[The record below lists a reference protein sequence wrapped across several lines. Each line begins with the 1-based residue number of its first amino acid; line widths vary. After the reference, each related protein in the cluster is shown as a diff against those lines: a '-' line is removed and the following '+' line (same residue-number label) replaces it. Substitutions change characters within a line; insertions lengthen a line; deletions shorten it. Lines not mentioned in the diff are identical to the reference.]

1 VTIVA
6 PNLDDRRF
14 QDLVDDA
21 KRLIQQR
28 CPDWTDHNVSDPGVT
43 LIEAVAGMVD
53 QLLYRLN
60 RVPER
65 HYVRMLELIGLRPFP
80 PAAAKAAVTF
90 WLSAPQQET
99 VIVPA
104 GTEVGTARTEVE
116 EAVVFTTVAPL
127 AIVSCEL
134 QHLATAEA
142 ERPAVARDKS
152 LHDPDGLLCFGTTPG
167 VGDALL
173 VGLSAAVPSCV
184 LTVRVECD
192 TPEGVG
198 VDPRFPPWTWEAWD
212 GDDWVTC
219 ELHDDGTGGL
229 NRSGNV
235 VIHVP
240 PSHVASVTSGRRA
253 GWVRC
258 RVVETVPG
266 QRSYSASPRL
276 RRMECFVVGGTAE
289 ATHAELVRNELL
301 GLSQGVPGQRF
312 PLQRRPVVRDR
323 RLVLAVLAGAGWE
336 EWAEVDSFAGQG
348 KDDPVFM
355 VDHVAGEVV
364 LAPAVREPGGEVRQY
379 GRVPPKHAQLRVR
392 EYRVGGGRRG
402 NVAARSLR
410 VLKSSVPYVDRVGNR
425 RAAAGGIDA
434 EDVENA
440 KARGPLLLR
449 TRDRAVTAEDYEE
462 LAREAAPEA
471 ARVRCVAA
479 AAGAAAGTVKVLIVP
494 AVGTDEQG
502 QVAFEQLQPDEDTL
516 AKVAAHLER
525 HRVIGARVSVEPPFY
540 RGVTVVA
547 EVTARPG
554 VAASALEAAA
564 LTALNRYFH
573 PTTGGLDRAGWPFG
587 RPVQA
592 GDVFAVLQRLPE
604 CELVDDVKLFP
615 ADPISGERG
624 APTQRLEV
632 PPNGL
637 VHSYLPQVRVRTA

>member
-80 PAAAKAAVTF
+80 AAAAKAAVTF

-99 VIVPA
+99 VVVPA
-104 GTEVGTARTEVE
+104 GTEVGTVRTEVE

-142 ERPAVARDKS
+142 ERPAVARDES
-152 LHDPDGLLCFGTTPG
+152 LLDPDGLLCFGTAVG

-173 VGLSAAVPSCV
+173 VGLSAPAPSCV
-184 LTVRVECD
+184 LTVRAECD
-192 TPEGVG
+192 SEGVG

-212 GDDWVTC
+212 GAGWATC
-219 ELHDDGTGGL
+219 ELEQDGTGGL
-229 NRSGNV
+229 NRSGDV

-240 PSHVASVTSGRRA
+240 PSHAASVVSGRRA

-258 RVVETVPG
+258 RVVEAVPG
-266 QRSYSASPRL
+266 QRPYSASPRL
-276 RRMECFVVGGTAE
+276 RRVECFVSGGTTE
-289 ATHAELVRNELL
+289 AAHAELVRDELL
-301 GLSQGVPGQRF
+301 GMSQGVPGQRF

-323 RLVLAVLAGAGWE
+323 PPVLAVSAGASWE

-348 KDDPVFM
+348 PDDPVFM
-355 VDHVAGEVV
+355 LDHAAGEVV
-364 LAPAVREPGGEVRQY
+364 LAPAVREPGGGLRQY
-379 GRVPPKHAQLRVR
+379 GRVPPKNAQLRMR

-425 RAAAGGIDA
+425 RAATGGIDA

-449 TRDRAVTAEDYEE
+449 TRNRAVTAEDYEA

-479 AAGAAAGTVKVLIVP
+479 GAGAAAGMAKVLIVP
-494 AVGTDEQG
+494 AVGADEQG

-516 AKVAAHLER
+516 AKVADHLDR

-547 EVTARPG
+547 DITARPG
-554 VAASALEAAA
+554 VDAGALQSAA
-564 LTALNRYFH
+564 LLALNRYFH
-573 PTTGGLDRAGWPFG
+573 PTTGGPDRAGWPFG

-615 ADPISGERG
+615 ADPITGERG
-624 APTQRLEV
+624 EPKQRLDV

-637 VHSYLPQVRVRTA
+637 VHSYLPQVRVRPS